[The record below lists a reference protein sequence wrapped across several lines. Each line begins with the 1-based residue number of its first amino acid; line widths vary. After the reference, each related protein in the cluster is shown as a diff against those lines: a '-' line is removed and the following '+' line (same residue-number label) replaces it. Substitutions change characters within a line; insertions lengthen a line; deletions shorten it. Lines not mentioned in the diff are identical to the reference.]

1 MTGKNPSPG
10 RLSGRGLPQLDPR
23 CEQLPYRAPLVGG
36 PVAAVVYAYTV
47 TNTGDAE
54 HRLPRHLHRHRDRR
68 HPCAKSAGYGG
79 GPGGEGCC
87 GITDTAHATATD
99 PQGNRVTSNRATAT
113 IQVNGGKDDNCRKQ
127 RGGYGKTS

>member
-23 CEQLPYRAPLVGG
+23 REQLPYRAPLVGG

-47 TNTGDAE
+47 TNTGDAA
-54 HRLPRHLHRHRDRR
+54 LHDVAVTDDLVARVICDTTTL
-68 HPCAKSAGYGG
+68 AAGAN
-79 GPGGEGCC
+79 
-87 GITDTAHATATD
+87 T
-99 PQGNRVTSNRATAT
+99 ATAT
-113 IQVNGGKDDNCRKQ
+113 IQANGGKDDNCRKQ